1 MTVIHKAL
9 SFDGAFLCLFG
20 KAYESLSVPFGR
32 IGEKEKSVLRLTVL
46 NVLKE
51 DEIFNDFFICF
62 AV

>member
-1 MTVIHKAL
+1 
-9 SFDGAFLCLFG
+9 
-20 KAYESLSVPFGR
+20 VPFGR
-32 IGEKEKSVLRLTVL
+32 IGEKEKSVLGFTVL